1 MGCSDWPQVLASTF
15 LMFFDLKK
23 KKSGIWIPKK
33 YTYLFKGENTAW
45 NW

>member
-15 LMFFDLKK
+15 LMFFDLK